1 MPVGQLPFRKPLRL
15 RQLRYFFGAEG
26 FGVGGTSFVG
36 AGGFVGVFGAL
47 KAPS

>member
-1 MPVGQLPFRKPLRL
+1 MPVGQLPFREPLRL

-36 AGGFVGVFGAL
+36 AGGFVGVLRVVAT
-47 KAPS
+47 